1 MIHGGTS
8 VHQAITSL
16 LRALVSVA
24 SAPRAGLRLAE
35 VVTSWAKH
43 KLVL

>member
-8 VHQAITSL
+8 VHQAIARF
-16 LRALVSVA
+16 LRALVSEA
-24 SAPRAGLRLAE
+24 SVPWASLRLTEAL
-35 VVTSWAKH
+35 TSWAKH